1 MKTIFLLKTRKI
13 SAFFLITIFVANL
26 VFGYILIPAKETQA
40 AWPVDV
46 ITDIIFTAWAKADLA
61 WKKLDV
67 LLQTSTKV
75 SSGLSAGVDIW
86 DKALTIA
93 TQLLQSAL
101 LLALHTILQMIT
113 NEVIKWINGQGEP
126 LFISDWGAFLRKAAD
141 QAGGVFLD
149 TLSGGLLCQPFA
161 FHIRM
166 ALMPTS
172 YYKQARCTLKQIG
185 RNLQNFFKSFT
196 KGGGWETWIHLSQPQ
211 NNLYGGILMA
221 LDENEA
227 RKIAAAE
234 KAKNEAMASGGF
246 MGDKKCDRCH
256 TTDTD
261 GKIIWQGKSV
271 SECEVSFGDFTC
283 DHYSI
288 VTPGALVKAQAQEA
302 INTMRET
309 IYSTISGA
317 ASQTGPLAPY
327 VMSILSALINRV
339 IREGLQAVSSAV
351 AGGNSSYGPTINNPD
366 IPMPG
371 EDPRITGLDPTGIA
385 KAQEI
390 LSASPALIDPLKLL
404 KENIESELLAKQQQ
418 NLNILTSAKNTQ
430 TETLNKFKD
439 ILENNCVLPSW
450 ASSQILSSST
460 TNGVTTEFI
469 KITAVGTGDITIKTA
484 SSSLGISYEITE
496 TNAEAASQ
504 VNAKQAEVNNTQQ
517 WIKDVETA
525 INANRDAITAA
536 EKYEELY
543 EKLKGGTPTAA
554 QKAELDEA
562 RKKMF
567 DAYDLA
573 LSSTK
578 KAGKSEEGNLTL
590 LLADI

>member
-1 MKTIFLLKTRKI
+1 
-13 SAFFLITIFVANL
+13 
-26 VFGYILIPAKETQA
+26 
-40 AWPVDV
+40 
-46 ITDIIFTAWAKADLA
+46 
-61 WKKLDV
+61 
-67 LLQTSTKV
+67 
-75 SSGLSAGVDIW
+75 
-86 DKALTIA
+86 
-93 TQLLQSAL
+93 
-101 LLALHTILQMIT
+101 
-113 NEVIKWINGQGEP
+113 
-126 LFISDWGAFLRKAAD
+126 
-141 QAGGVFLD
+141 
-149 TLSGGLLCQPFA
+149 
-161 FHIRM
+161 
-166 ALMPTS
+166 
-172 YYKQARCTLKQIG
+172 
-185 RNLQNFFKSFT
+185 
-196 KGGGWETWIHLSQPQ
+196 
-211 NNLYGGILMA
+211 
-221 LDENEA
+221 
-227 RKIAAAE
+227 
-234 KAKNEAMASGGF
+234 
-246 MGDKKCDRCH
+246 
-256 TTDTD
+256 
-261 GKIIWQGKSV
+261 
-271 SECEVSFGDFTC
+271 
-283 DHYSI
+283 
-288 VTPGALVKAQAQEA
+288 
-302 INTMRET
+302 
-309 IYSTISGA
+309 
-317 ASQTGPLAPY
+317 
-327 VMSILSALINRV
+327 
-339 IREGLQAVSSAV
+339 
-351 AGGNSSYGPTINNPD
+351 
-366 IPMPG
+366 MPG

-590 LLADI
+590 LLADIEERSIEVIDLGQAEAAKTEDYNAMLTTAQTRKADIEAHLAACLAAPPP